1 MPIKNII
8 FDLSGVLIDD
18 VYAVYAS
25 YMYVFRKNNIK
36 EITLEEFKDQFVLPY
51 YLFVKKYIKNKD
63 VAELKKQFYD
73 FYNKQNFKPKAFK
86 ETKPALEFLKKNKI
100 KMIVLSAKK
109 QFFVKKELQQLS
121 LKKYFTAIYGTV
133 KDKSAV
139 INKILKKHNFNP
151 KETVYVGDMTHDID
165 AGKAGNVKT
174 IAVLTGYQPKKKLE
188 KSNPDYIIKDLTE
201 LKCQKFFIKNF

>member
-1 MPIKNII
+1 MTIKNII

-18 VYAVYAS
+18 VYAVYVS

-36 EITLEEFKDQFVLPY
+36 KITLGEFKDQFVLPY

-63 VAELKKQFYD
+63 IIELKKQFYD
-73 FYNKQNFKPKAFK
+73 FYNKQNFRPKAFK
-86 ETKPALEFLKKNKI
+86 EAKPALEFLKKKKI

-109 QFFVKKELQQLS
+109 EFFVKKELQQLS

-139 INKILKKHNFNP
+139 IKDLLKKHNFNP
-151 KETVYVGDMTHDID
+151 KETAYVGDMTHDID
-165 AGKAGNVKT
+165 AGKAGKVTT
-174 IAVLTGYQPKKKLE
+174 IAVLTGYQSKEKLE
-188 KSNPDYIIKDLTE
+188 KSNPDFIIKDLTE
-201 LKCQKFFIKNF
+201 LKKLIQCPS